1 MRLIAG
7 GGGGAGEGA
16 LPLGRKQ
23 GLLLPAEGTGSGSRG
38 GGKSP
43 AGPVRGG
50 KAWGTEGGS
59 WGMEPGPPF
68 SGVVGGARQGG
79 RTEGGPGDTVWNIW
93 GLAPSPGEECEQVVS
108 MLRYRVAMATA
119 FRLWL
124 HSLVMSSSDAG
135 PTPAPPGV
143 TGARGS
149 KLKTLGTLSGH
160 SRPHLQVPSLRR

>member
-23 GLLLPAEGTGSGSRG
+23 GLLLPAEGTGSGSWG

-59 WGMEPGPPF
+59 WGMEPGPPL

-93 GLAPSPGEECEQVVS
+93 GLAPSPAINEKSRVSLWVHPCLECCLLQSQCPQVTTMS
-108 MLRYRVAMATA
+108 FLTKLPPLTPPWACLLR
-119 FRLWL
+119 
-124 HSLVMSSSDAG
+124 S
-135 PTPAPPGV
+135 PPP
-143 TGARGS
+143 
-149 KLKTLGTLSGH
+149 H
-160 SRPHLQVPSLRR
+160 PPSRPQVSPIFL